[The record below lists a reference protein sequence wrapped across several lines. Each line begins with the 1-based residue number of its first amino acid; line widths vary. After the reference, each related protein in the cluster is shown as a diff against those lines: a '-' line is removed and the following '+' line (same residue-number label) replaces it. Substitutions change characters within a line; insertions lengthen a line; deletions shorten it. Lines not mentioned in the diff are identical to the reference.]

1 MAIYHM
7 TVKTGSRG
15 NGQSAVASAAYRS
28 GESLCDERTGE
39 VFDYRQKK
47 GVVAKGFLAPDHA
60 KDWAYDRSKLWNAV
74 ERAEKRKDA
83 RTFREIEMALPA
95 ELTLEQQK
103 DLVRSWVKAELV
115 SRGMC
120 VDICVH
126 DTGKGNPH
134 AHIMCTTRDL
144 TADGEGFAGKNR
156 DWDKKDLLKELR
168 QSWANECN
176 QALEMAGHESRVD
189 HRSHRERGIEMEP
202 QLHHGNRSG
211 LMMKNEE
218 IKSRNVERVELPKEA
233 DALIAIAGARA
244 EQERERQ
251 AAEREQKEA
260 EAQARFEA
268 QVKILNDAREARRRK
283 RAEAEAEKQKQ
294 EAAKA
299 APVPKAKPE
308 EVAREIP
315 KAEPEP
321 VKSFREQIREAVEA
335 PVIREMEQRR
345 AAERATIDVDLAK
358 TSEKNFTA
366 GAAWELAHRLNA
378 ERIQLRQDIEASEA
392 RGRIAKFFA
401 PTNPEAIARL
411 KELDAKVNCLWGM
424 DRWFKQGGQTARE
437 ADLRDVP
444 ELRAEVNRWQSNHAL
459 AVKHGIVKSEEQ
471 LRQESIDRAIA
482 AAKAPAKAKTQEHA
496 RTQNKGR
503 SGPDRGGH
511 SM

>member
-168 QSWANECN
+168 QSWAKECN

-211 LMMKNEE
+211 LRMKNEE
-218 IKSRNVERVELPKEA
+218 IKSRNVERVELPRQAAELV
-233 DALIAIAGARA
+233 ALSETRA
-244 EQERERQ
+244 EQERH
-251 AAEREQKEA
+251 
-260 EAQARFEA
+260 AQAMKSICAGEYEPMRWA
-268 QVKILNDAREARRRK
+268 DNGVVYYVLTVRRQK
-283 RAEAEAEKQKQ
+283 AEAEAEKQKQ

-299 APVPKAKPE
+299 EQAKTE

-315 KAEPEP
+315 KAEP
-321 VKSFREQIREAVEA
+321 VKSFREQIREVIEA
-335 PVIREMEQRR
+335 PVREMEQRR
-345 AAERATIDVDLAK
+345 EAERATIDVDLAK
-358 TSEKNFTA
+358 TSEREFTA
-366 GAAWELAHRLNA
+366 RAAWALADQLNA
-378 ERIQLRQDIEASEA
+378 ERIQLRQDIEASES

-411 KELDAKVNCLWGM
+411 KELDEKVNRLWGM
-424 DRWFKQGGQTARE
+424 DRWFKHGGQQAQD
-437 ADLRDVP
+437 ADLRAVP
-444 ELRAEVNRWQSNHAL
+444 ELKAEVSRWRHNHAL

-471 LRQESIDRAIA
+471 LRQEAIDRART
-482 AAKAPAKAKTQEHA
+482 AAKAPVKAKTQEHA

-511 SM
+511 GMGM